1 MSRIRQ
7 SIRELMQTIPG
18 LIDAEM
24 DSIDDLLRLRDARR
38 KDLKELELSIEDTES
53 KLQDYPPAYPYT
65 DEPVQ
70 RFVIYGEDWAKKWI
84 TGAVEMPL
92 AYPGRKG
99 YSGRLHVRP
108 SVGWSGVRGRGGNRG
123 KPSRNTK
130 DSHMRLQENAFLRL
144 RSCLTQSME
153 I

>member
-70 RFVIYGEDWAKKWI
+70 RFVIYGEDWAK
-84 TGAVEMPL
+84 
-92 AYPGRKG
+92 
-99 YSGRLHVRP
+99 SGLP
-108 SVGWSGVRGRGGNRG
+108 E
-123 KPSRNTK
+123 
-130 DSHMRLQENAFLRL
+130 L
-144 RSCLTQSME
+144 
-153 I
+153 